1 MSAHG
6 HAAADPHAAGDDSH
20 GHDHAY
26 EGIPADRPAA
36 DEPAT
41 PPWLPLVGIG
51 LVLGTILAYVV
62 TRPEGQTSAQLASA
76 AAAVAPPPAQPE
88 QPEAAAQPERRAP
101 RALPSGFRPGA
112 LGSAL
117 ARPAG
122 SARPGAPGPFAVPG
136 GSAAPPRRRPPAGA
150 VPAHGEPGHPP
161 H

>member
-6 HAAADPHAAGDDSH
+6 HAAAEPHAAGHDHH

-26 EGIPADRPAA
+26 EGIPADRPGP
-36 DEPAT
+36 DEPVT
-41 PPWLPLVGIG
+41 PIWLPLVGIS
-51 LVLGTILAYVV
+51 LVLGSILAYIV
-62 TRPEGQTSAQLASA
+62 TRDDPKTREELKPASA
-76 AAAVAPPPAQPE
+76 AVSAAPAAAQPE
-88 QPEAAAQPERRAP
+88 APAQPERRAP

-117 ARPAG
+117 PFARPGA

-136 GSAAPPRRRPPAGA
+136 GSAAPARRRPA

>member
-6 HAAADPHAAGDDSH
+6 HAAAEPHAAGHDSH

-26 EGIPADRPAA
+26 EGIPADRPAP
-36 DEPAT
+36 DEPDT
-41 PPWLPLVGIG
+41 PAWLPLVGIG
-51 LVLGTILAYVV
+51 LVLGSILAYIV

-76 AAAVAPPPAQPE
+76 AAAVAPP
-88 QPEAAAQPERRAP
+88 AAAQPERRAP

-112 LGSAL
+112 LGSAF
-117 ARPAG
+117 ARPGA
-122 SARPGAPGPFAVPG
+122 SARPGAPGPFAMPG
-136 GSAAPPRRRPPAGA
+136 GSAPPARRRPPAGA